1 MMNSRKLSHTLALS
15 LVTLLIVG
23 CGDRK
28 QDTPFRPSEGTT
40 ANASGSCRLVLDVAG
55 VPDAHERLA
64 SLAGGESYL
73 VCPFAKGDAVAM
85 VTFMPDIAG
94 RCGQREVV
102 GLAVKRVDRREPEKL
117 RNAGKCSAVFS
128 PDTARAR
135 VDHYTTYVWELKK
148 TLLPFD
154 VRKVRVKIDQPVMSL
169 MLQSGLPFVR
179 FGSAQNVFCF
189 EVAGPESRGPAELL
203 KELGFSPSLKYREIK
218 VGEERCEAAVQRLF
232 NVSLP
237 IISSP

>member
-1 MMNSRKLSHTLALS
+1 MGSPRLSSKLALG
-15 LVTLLIVG
+15 LVTALVVACSDPTQSASSKSG
-23 CGDRK
+23 
-28 QDTPFRPSEGTT
+28 RPVMTG
-40 ANASGSCRLVLDVAG
+40 AAGSCRLVLDVAAA
-55 VPDAHERLA
+55 PDAHVRLA
-64 SLAGGESYL
+64 RLDGSESYL
-73 VCPFAKGDAVAM
+73 VCPFARGDAVAM

-94 RCGQREVV
+94 RCGQKEVV
-102 GLAVKRVDRREPEKL
+102 GLAVKRVDHPEPERL
-117 RNAGKCSAVFS
+117 RAASKCSAVIS

-148 TLLPFD
+148 TILPFD
-154 VRKVRVKIDQPVMSL
+154 ERKARREIDIPIMSL

-189 EVAGPESRGPAELL
+189 EVAGSESRSPTALL